1 MKIIM
6 AKKEKKIVPPSREN
20 DEVDNA
26 YRKVSGK
33 RPTARQI
40 AERKKA
46 IRNRKIA
53 IISAC
58 SVILLVLI
66 GLIIYMFHI
75 ANRPQDDE
83 RILNN
88 VYAGGVNLSGLTRE
102 EARNALHL
110 ATDNTFSRKD
120 MVVKFPD
127 ATITLPAS
135 ETGAKLDVDKV
146 VEAAY
151 NYGRSGNASQ
161 NKLIQQNSANTP
173 YTIALLSYMEL
184 DTKYI
189 QNTLK
194 DFCDSYSSSLT
205 PPTDT
210 ISGERPVYD
219 VKKPNKPVT
228 HQVLTITMG
237 TPDYRLDFNR
247 LYDRVLDSYSL
258 NQLEIT
264 YESPDQ
270 IEPQVPVAQELF
282 DRYCTLPEDA
292 KLDQQLNII
301 PEVYGYGFDVETLQK
316 RIDNAKHGETIQVT
330 LNFLYPH
337 VTTEDLSEDVLP
349 DVLVEYVCANPDAT
363 AEWIH
368 NMKLVCEALNGTVLN
383 SGDVFSF
390 NKIVNEKIGR
400 ISEANGFKKA
410 PGYVRGMEA
419 DVLGA
424 GIEQVASAL
433 FYSALMCDFNI
444 LERHNNGYAVN
455 YIDLGLDAYITA
467 TQDLQFSYAGK
478 YPVRIN
484 LTMQDHAVKVV
495 IEGTESR
502 IFDIELKVDIEDQI
516 DPETIYQV
524 MDKDNVYGYEDGH
537 ILVSGITGYTAKLYR
552 VYYNKQTGNEAHRSV
567 IRVSTYSKRDQ
578 TEVQIESDPI
588 PEPEPEP
595 EPEPTTPEDGG
606 DDGGFMEDVKDFI
619 NSIL

>member
-6 AKKEKKIVPPSREN
+6 AKNEKKIATSRREN
-20 DEVDNA
+20 DEVDKA
-26 YRKVSGK
+26 YHKASGK

-53 IISAC
+53 IITVC

-66 GLIIYMFHI
+66 GLIIGMIRY

-120 MVVKFPD
+120 MVIKLPD
-127 ATITLPAS
+127 ATITLPAA

-151 NYGRSGNASQ
+151 NYGRSGNATQ
-161 NKLIQQNSANTP
+161 NKLTQQNAATTP

-194 DFCDSYSSSLT
+194 EFCNSYSST
-205 PPTDT
+205 ITQPTDT
-210 ISGERPVYD
+210 LSGDRPVYD
-219 VKKPNKPVT
+219 VENPDKPVT
-228 HQVLTITMG
+228 HQILTITMG

-247 LYDRVLDSYSL
+247 LYDRVLDAYSL
-258 NQLEIT
+258 NQMEIT
-264 YESPDQ
+264 YESPNQ
-270 IEPQVPVAQELF
+270 IDPQVPVAQALF
-282 DRYCTLPEDA
+282 DRYCRLPEDA

-301 PEVYGYGFDVETLQK
+301 PEVYGYGFDVDALQS
-316 RIDNAKHGETIQVT
+316 RIDNAKYGETIQIT
-330 LNFLYPH
+330 LNFLYPD

-349 DVLVEYVCANPDAT
+349 DILIEYVCTNPDAT
-363 AEWIH
+363 PEWIH
-368 NMKLVCEALNGTVLN
+368 NMSLACEAINGTVLN

-390 NKIVNEKIGR
+390 NQLLGR

-410 PGYVRGMEA
+410 PGYVRGME
-419 DVLGA
+419 DLVLGA
-424 GIEQVASAL
+424 GVEQVASAL
-433 FYSALMCDFNI
+433 FYCALMCDFDI
-444 LERHNNGYAVN
+444 FERHNNGYVVN
-455 YIDLGLDAYITA
+455 YIDLGLDAYITS
-467 TQDLQFSYAGK
+467 TQDLMFGNPGQF
-478 YPVRIN
+478 PVRIN
-484 LTMQDHAVKVV
+484 LTMEGNAVNVV

-502 IFDIELKVDIEDQI
+502 MYDIELVVDITDQI
-516 DPETIYQV
+516 DPETNYQV
-524 MDKDNVYGYEDGH
+524 MDKDNVFGYEDGH
-537 ILVSGITGYTAKLYR
+537 ILVSGITGYTALLYR
-552 VYYNKQTGNEAHRSV
+552 VKYNKQTGNEEFRTIVRASV
-567 IRVSTYSKRDQ
+567 YSKRDQ

-595 EPEPTTPEDGG
+595 EPEPLPPEEGG
-606 DDGGFMEDVKDFI
+606 NEGGGFLDDVKDFI
-619 NSIL
+619 DGLL